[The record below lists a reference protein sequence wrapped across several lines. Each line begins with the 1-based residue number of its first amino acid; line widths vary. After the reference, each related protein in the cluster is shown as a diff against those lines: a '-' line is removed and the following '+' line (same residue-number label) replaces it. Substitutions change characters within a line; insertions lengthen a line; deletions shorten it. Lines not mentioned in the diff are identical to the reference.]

1 MTDVRPIRIE
11 AIHLD
16 QDDPRKCTARKLERR
31 GLIRCKTRITNAA
44 KKGVLLDPLSKTLL
58 SPSDVN
64 LILNG
69 ALVALD
75 CSWKKIQESISIIS
89 KTTRLESRIL
99 PILLAGNPVSWGKRG
114 RMSTAEALSA
124 SLYIIGHK
132 DQAISLLS
140 PFKFCDAF
148 LDLNRELLEA
158 YSSCYNESEVEEMQ
172 WNFFDRPSPDI

>member
-31 GLIRCKTRITNAA
+31 GLIQCKTRITTAA
-44 KKGVLLDPLSKTLL
+44 KKGILLDPLSKTLL
-58 SPSDVN
+58 CPIDVDS
-64 LILNG
+64 IRNG
-69 ALVALD
+69 TLVALD
-75 CSWKKIQESISIIS
+75 CSWKKIKDSITIIS
-89 KTTRLESRIL
+89 KTTRLKSRIL

-124 SLYIIGHK
+124 SLYIIGHR
-132 DQAISLLS
+132 DQAISLLR
-140 PFKFCDAF
+140 PFKFGDAF

-158 YSSCYNESEVEEMQ
+158 YSSCHDEAEVEEMQ
-172 WNFFDRPSPDI
+172 WNFFDQPSSDI

>member
-158 YSSCYNESEVEEMQ
+158 YSSCYNEAEVEEMQ

>member
-1 MTDVRPIRIE
+1 MTDVKQIRIE

-16 QDDPRKCTARKLERR
+16 QDDPKKCTARKLEKR
-31 GLIRCKTRITNAA
+31 GLIRCKTRLSSAA
-44 KKGVLLDPLSKTLL
+44 KKGVLLDPLSDTLL

-64 LILNG
+64 LIEDG

-75 CSWKKIQESISIIS
+75 CSWKRIHESIRIIS

-124 SLYIIGHK
+124 SLYIVGHK
-132 DQAISLLS
+132 DQAISLLR
-140 PFKFCDAF
+140 PFKFSDAF
-148 LDLNRELLEA
+148 LDLNGQLLEA
-158 YSSCYNESEVEEMQ
+158 YSSCNSQAEVEEMQ
-172 WNFFDRPSPDI
+172 WQFFDRPSSDI

>member
-1 MTDVRPIRIE
+1 MPDVKKIRIE

-16 QDDPRKCTARKLERR
+16 QDDPKKCTAKKLEKR
-31 GLIRCKTRITNAA
+31 GLIRCKTRISSAA
-44 KKGVLLDPLSKTLL
+44 KKGILLDPLSEILL

-64 LILNG
+64 LIESG

-75 CSWKKIQESISIIS
+75 CSWKRIHESVRIIS

-124 SLYIIGHK
+124 TLYIVGYK
-132 DQAISLLS
+132 EQAISLLN
-140 PFKFCDAF
+140 PFKFGDAF
-148 LDLNRELLEA
+148 MDLNRQLLEA
-158 YSSCYNESEVEEMQ
+158 YSSCNSQTEVEKMQ
-172 WNFFDRPSPDI
+172 WEFFDRPSSDI

>member
-1 MTDVRPIRIE
+1 MTEIKQIRIE

-16 QDDPRKCTARKLERR
+16 QDDPKKCTARKLERR
-31 GLIRCKTRITNAA
+31 GLIRCKTRLSSAA
-44 KKGVLLDPLSKTLL
+44 KKGVLLDPLSDALL

-64 LILNG
+64 LIEGG

-75 CSWKKIQESISIIS
+75 CSWKRIHESIRIIS

-124 SLYIIGHK
+124 SLYIVGYK
-132 DQAISLLS
+132 DQAISLLR
-140 PFKFCDAF
+140 PFKFGDAF
-148 LDLNRELLEA
+148 LDLNGQLLEA
-158 YSSCYNESEVEEMQ
+158 YSSCNNRAEVEEMQ
-172 WNFFDRPSPDI
+172 WQFFDRPSSDI